1 VAWLLL
7 FALLAVA
14 GADEASE
21 DDVEASGDS
30 DSSEIGA
37 SEHVSTVTLFPD
49 FPDQKFTQGQ
59 FVDVLCGFS
68 NNGDKSFNITTLKG
82 SLNSPMDY
90 QYIQNFSD
98 LTPFSEI
105 KEGDQGTLYY
115 RFFPDPQL
123 EPREYMLTLTV
134 DYIDAD
140 KEEFQTVYFN
150 QTVELI
156 ESQSAQDSPPG
167 SAGVWLSSCLLD
179 WPSEASSSPSA
190 LPARRARRPPPP
202 RPKPPAARTSGCRI
216 PCLLVGLVAPGKR
229 ARRLEANRVRRCG
242 AVIGCAR
249 NQCWRQ
255 SALSVRAK
263 QCQAQL
269 CAKRQHRRP
278 CAQLGTESKC
288 R

>member
-1 VAWLLL
+1 LWLLL
-7 FALLAVA
+7 LALVAVA

-21 DDVEASGDS
+21 EDGDVAGDS
-30 DSSEIGA
+30 DSGEITA

-134 DYIDAD
+134 DYVDAD

-156 ESQSAQDSPPG
+156 ESQSSQDSRAWFG
-167 SAGVWLSSCLLD
+167 RCLL
-179 WPSEASSSPSA
+179 
-190 LPARRARRPPPP
+190 
-202 RPKPPAARTSGCRI
+202 
-216 PCLLVGLVAPGKR
+216 LVLVAGLGFGGQLLTKRFAGKKSKAPTPVAPKATGGANEWLQDTMIAGG
-229 ARRLEANRVRRCG
+229 ARG
-242 AVIGCAR
+242 SG
-249 NQCWRQ
+249 
-255 SALSVRAK
+255 K
-263 QCQAQL
+263 
-269 CAKRQHRRP
+269 K
-278 CAQLGTESKC
+278 SKKA
-288 R
+288 